1 MPGFPINHQLP
12 NLLKLMSIKSMTGIN
27 MGRGKVNMLH
37 IYKVIMKQGILSEYF
52 NLPTFFRFL
61 LKFLF
66 FRKVLVFKK
75 SPPSYKWGFQL
86 CSAQNET
93 YLLKKKKMKRSSVQ
107 FRGSVVSDSLR
118 LHQPQDTRLPCP
130 SPTPGAYSNACPS
143 SW

>member
-61 LKFLF
+61 LLF

-75 SPPSYKWGFQL
+75 SPSYKWGFQL
-86 CSAQNET
+86 CSAQKKT
-93 YLLKKKKMKRSSVQ
+93 YLLKKKNKEKFSSVQ
-107 FRGSVVSDSLR
+107 FRGSVVSDSL
-118 LHQPQDTRLPCP
+118 QPHESQLARPPCP
-130 SPTPGAYSNACPS
+130 SPTPGVHSDS
-143 SW
+143 HSWSQ

>member
-61 LKFLF
+61 LLF

-75 SPPSYKWGFQL
+75 SPSYKWGFQL
-86 CSAQNET
+86 CSAQKKT
-93 YLLKKKKMKRSSVQ
+93 YLLKKKNKEKFSSVQ
-107 FRGSVVSDSLR
+107 FRGSVVSDSL
-118 LHQPQDTRLPCP
+118 QPHESQLARPPCP
-130 SPTPGAYSNACPS
+130 SPTPGVHSDSHS
-143 SW
+143 SSQ